1 MSEDRQR
8 KPIGQILKGMKLV
21 TESQIQEA
29 LAIQRDRGGALGAI
43 LVGLNYV
50 TDQEVL
56 MALGQ
61 QAGMDAVD
69 LDEVDVS
76 ADLLE
81 RVSPSVAT
89 VYKVIPIEYDN
100 GVLTVAMA
108 DPLNVKILDDLRFL
122 LGCEVQGAVS
132 NEAAVGR
139 ALDKYYAGE
148 QESVEELLKE
158 LGSDEDLVA
167 LVADDN
173 SISLDVAALEEMAE
187 IAPVRKLLNLVL
199 LQAIKDKSSDIHFE
213 PFEDEFK
220 IRYRIDGVL
229 YEMVPPPKQLALAI
243 TSRIKV
249 MANLNIAERRLP
261 QDGRIELNIGGNPV
275 ELRVSVL
282 PTMYGESTVMRVLD
296 RSVVGLQ
303 LDNLGLREDDRRR
316 MDELLKLPNGIILVT
331 GPTGSGKT
339 TTLYSALNA
348 CNSVTDKIITTEDPV
363 EYDLDGIIQVQIR
376 SDIGVTFA
384 RCLRSILRQDP
395 DKILVGEIRDL
406 ETAQIS
412 VQASLTGHVVFS
424 TLHTNDAPSTITRL
438 IDMGLEP
445 YLITAT
451 LEAILAQRL
460 VRRICRD
467 CKEEFTP
474 SEDALM
480 ELGLTPEDIRGKR
493 FCFGR
498 GCDVCNNTGYKGRM
512 AIFEMMIIDD
522 ELREAI
528 MDQASTGMLREISM
542 RKGMR
547 SLRASGLL
555 AIFDGETTIEEVIRE
570 TLMEAVS

>member
-1 MSEDRQR
+1 MSEDR
-8 KPIGQILKGMKLV
+8 KPIGQILKEMKLV

-29 LAIQRDRGGALGAI
+29 LAIQKKRGGALGAI

-56 MALGQ
+56 MALGA
-61 QAGMDAVD
+61 QAGMEIVD
-69 LDEVDVS
+69 LDSIDIG

-89 VYKVIPIEYDN
+89 VYKIVPIRFQN
-100 GVLTVAMA
+100 NILTVAMA

-122 LGCEVQGAVS
+122 LGYEMRGAVS
-132 NEAAVGR
+132 NEAAVQR

-148 QESVEELLKE
+148 QESVESLLR
-158 LGSDEDLVA
+158 DLDSGKIVD
-167 LVADDN
+167 LMDQN
-173 SISLDVAALEEMAE
+173 TSESIDVATLTELAE
-187 IAPVRKLLNLVL
+187 QAPVRKLLNLVL
-199 LQAIKDKSSDIHFE
+199 LQAIRDKASDIHFE
-213 PFEDEFK
+213 PFEHEFK

-229 YEMVPPPKQLALAI
+229 YEMVPPPKQLALAL

-275 ELRVSVL
+275 ELRVSIL

-296 RSVVGLQ
+296 RSVVGLK
-303 LDNLGLREDDRRR
+303 LENLGLRDDDLGRIRQ
-316 MDELLKLPNGIILVT
+316 LLELPNGIILVT

-348 CNSVTDKIITTEDPV
+348 CNSLEEKIITCEDPV
-363 EYDLDGIIQVQIR
+363 EYDLDGIVQVQMR
-376 SDIGVTFA
+376 PDIGLTFA
-384 RCLRSILRQDP
+384 ASLRSILRQDP

-406 ETAQIS
+406 ETAQIA

-424 TLHTNDAPSTITRL
+424 TLHTNDAPSAITRL

-451 LEAILAQRL
+451 LEAVLAQRL
-460 VRRICRD
+460 VRRICRA
-467 CKEEFTP
+467 CKEEFVP

-480 ELGLTPEDIRGKR
+480 ELNLRPEDIKGKR
-493 FCFGR
+493 FHFGR
-498 GCDVCNNTGYKGRM
+498 GCDDCNNTGYRSRM
-512 AIFEMMIIDD
+512 AIFEMMLMDD
-522 ELREAI
+522 ELRDAI
-528 MDQASTGMLREISM
+528 MDQASTGMLREIAS

-547 SLRASGLL
+547 SLRASGLM
-555 AIFDGETTIEEVIRE
+555 AIFDGETTIEEVVRE
-570 TLMEAVS
+570 TLIDAH

>member
-1 MSEDRQR
+1 MSEDR
-8 KPIGQILKGMKLV
+8 KPIGQILKEMKLV

-29 LAIQRDRGGALGAI
+29 LAIQKKRGGALGAI

-56 MALGQ
+56 MALGA
-61 QAGMDAVD
+61 QAGMEIVD
-69 LDEVDVS
+69 LDSIDIG

-89 VYKVIPIEYDN
+89 VYKIVPIRFQN
-100 GVLTVAMA
+100 NILTVAMA

-122 LGCEVQGAVS
+122 LGYEMRGAVS
-132 NEAAVGR
+132 NEAAVQR

-148 QESVEELLKE
+148 QESVESLLR
-158 LGSDEDLVA
+158 DLDSGKIVD
-167 LVADDN
+167 LMDQN
-173 SISLDVAALEEMAE
+173 TSESIDVATLTELAE
-187 IAPVRKLLNLVL
+187 QAPVRKLLNLVL
-199 LQAIKDKSSDIHFE
+199 LQAIRDKASDIHFE
-213 PFEDEFK
+213 PFEHEFK

-229 YEMVPPPKQLALAI
+229 YEMVPPPKQLALAL

-275 ELRVSVL
+275 ELRVSIL

-296 RSVVGLQ
+296 RSVVGLK
-303 LDNLGLREDDRRR
+303 LENLGLRDDDLGRIRQ
-316 MDELLKLPNGIILVT
+316 LLELPNGIILVT

-348 CNSVTDKIITTEDPV
+348 CNSLEEKIITCEDPV
-363 EYDLDGIIQVQIR
+363 EYDLDGIVQVQMR
-376 SDIGVTFA
+376 PDIGLTFA
-384 RCLRSILRQDP
+384 ASLRSILRQDP

-406 ETAQIS
+406 ETAQIA

-424 TLHTNDAPSTITRL
+424 TLHTNDAPSTVTRL

-451 LEAILAQRL
+451 LEAVLAQRL
-460 VRRICRD
+460 VRRICRA
-467 CKEEFTP
+467 CKEEFVP

-480 ELGLTPEDIRGKR
+480 ELNLRPEDIKGKR
-493 FCFGR
+493 FHFGR
-498 GCDVCNNTGYKGRM
+498 GCDDCNNTGYRSRM
-512 AIFEMMIIDD
+512 AIFEMMLMDD
-522 ELREAI
+522 ELRDAI
-528 MDQASTGMLREISM
+528 MDQASTGMLREIAS

-547 SLRASGLL
+547 SLRASGLM
-555 AIFDGETTIEEVIRE
+555 AIFDGETTIEEVVRE
-570 TLMEAVS
+570 TLIDAH